1 MRQMPY
7 GAQNRHDSS
16 TREGFRL
23 FIQIWGKFTS
33 FWDGRILGWI
43 LLGAARAWDVRWSM
57 SQWLWMLQN
66 FISVG
71 LNNSKESMSFLMVFL
86 LTTPLGSPS
95 YWDVFICPFHNY
107 PAHLNLNCRFGTV
120 TGAQDHFSGI
130 DENDEIALASR
141 LLAARSGFAAYSAAF
156 VASKDQPTSLQ
167 CHLRSE
173 HPVHKCAQKLGICL
187 FCLFNSPHSCM
198 MTAKDNLSTCFWS
211 LIWLGDERVAWEW
224 ICLELLVERGWI
236 RGVPFCKISTVLQR
250 WGGWTLSH
258 ARIDCNCTWLILPCA
273 LIHVEFLCFVP
284 SPPAGAGT
292 STTECR
298 LTGASMRSKS
308 KHVDV

>member
-16 TREGFRL
+16 TRESFRL
-23 FIQIWGKFTS
+23 FRQIWGKFTS
-33 FWDGRILGWI
+33 FWDGCILGWI

-57 SQWLWMLQN
+57 SRWLWMLQN
-66 FISVG
+66 FISV
-71 LNNSKESMSFLMVFL
+71 SCMVFL
-86 LTTPLGSPS
+86 LMTPLGSPS
-95 YWDVFICPFHNY
+95 YWDVFVCAFHNY
-107 PAHLNLNCRFGTV
+107 PAHLNWIVGL
-120 TGAQDHFSGI
+120 AQWPVHRTTFP
-130 DENDEIALASR
+130 DESIKNQNDEIALASR
-141 LLAARSGFAAYSAAF
+141 LLARSGFAAYSAAF
-156 VASKDQPTSLQ
+156 VALKDQRTSLQ
-167 CHLRSE
+167 CHLRSA
-173 HPVHKCAQKLGICL
+173 VHKCAQKLGICL
-187 FCLFNSPHSCM
+187 FCLFNSPYSCM

-258 ARIDCNCTWLILPCA
+258 VRIDCNCTWFVLPCV

-298 LTGASMRSKS
+298 PTGASMRSKS